1 MVTRPFLIDVRQIG
15 PDKERDVS
23 GVCSACGATVLARLR
38 NSAEKPTSGSLRAEL
53 EAVFERHVAEKH
65 PFNGESRGRS
75 VSLSSPLTLPQDEVS
90 RLESLHSF
98 QILETHSEQG
108 FDDMLRLATLTCA
121 MPIGKIGFVDQE
133 RVWLKSKIGFELD
146 EIPRERSF
154 TAHAILQP
162 DILLVADALSDPI
175 FANNLLVTDVGVRFF
190 AGMPLITSGRQAIG
204 AVSVMDRVPHLMT
217 AEHMDSL
224 RLIARRIVNDLETR
238 GTIVAQSQPKG
249 LHIESPH
256 HRSVTIL
263 IVEDNANL
271 RELLQRTLERHG
283 FSVHSAIDSAEALR
297 WSERQEGSI
306 EILISDIV
314 MPGLNGLELAKRIS
328 AVRAETKF
336 LFMTGFG
343 DQFPEVREFGTNVL
357 EKPFLPLELV
367 QKVEDML
374 NQQEES
380 ATGTG

>member
-1 MVTRPFLIDVRQIG
+1 MGSQPVLRDVRQIG

-38 NSAEKPTSGSLRAEL
+38 NDVVKPSPERLHSEL
-53 EAVFERHVAEKH
+53 DAIFERHVSEKH
-65 PFNGESRGRS
+65 PFEGKPGSE
-75 VSLSSPLTLPQDEVS
+75 SLSSPLPQDEVA

-98 QILETHSEQG
+98 GILGASNEQG

-154 TAHAILQP
+154 SAHAILRS
-162 DILLVADALSDPI
+162 DILVVTDALSDPI
-175 FANNLLVTDVGVRFF
+175 FANNLLVTDVGVRCF
-190 AGMPLITSGRQAIG
+190 AGMPLITSSQQAIG

-217 AEHMDSL
+217 AEQMDSL
-224 RLIARRIVNDLETR
+224 RLVARRIVNDLETR
-238 GTIVAQSQPKG
+238 ATIAAQSQHKV

-256 HRSVTIL
+256 YRSVTIL
-263 IVEDNANL
+263 IVEDNAEL
-271 RELLQRTLERHG
+271 RELLQRALERHG
-283 FSVHSAIDSAEALR
+283 FSVHSAADGAEALR
-297 WSERQEGSI
+297 WSGQQEGGI

-314 MPGLNGLELAKRIS
+314 MPGLNGLELAKRIR
-328 AVRAETKF
+328 AVHAETKF
-336 LFMTGFG
+336 LFMSGFG
-343 DQFPEVREFGTNVL
+343 DQFPKVREYGGNVL

-367 QKVEDML
+367 RKVKDML
-374 NQQEES
+374 NQKKS

>member
-1 MVTRPFLIDVRQIG
+1 M
-15 PDKERDVS
+15 
-23 GVCSACGATVLARLR
+23 
-38 NSAEKPTSGSLRAEL
+38 
-53 EAVFERHVAEKH
+53 
-65 PFNGESRGRS
+65 
-75 VSLSSPLTLPQDEVS
+75 
-90 RLESLHSF
+90 
-98 QILETHSEQG
+98 
-108 FDDMLRLATLTCA
+108 
-121 MPIGKIGFVDQE
+121 GKIGFVDQE
-133 RVWLKSKIGFELD
+133 RVWLKSKIGFEFD
-146 EIPRERSF
+146 EVPRKRSF
-154 TAHAILQP
+154 SAHAILRS
-162 DILLVADALSDPI
+162 DILVVADPLSDPI

-190 AGMPLITSGRQAIG
+190 AGMPLITSGQQAIG

-217 AEHMDSL
+217 AEQMDSL

-238 GTIVAQSQPKG
+238 GTIAAQSQPKG

-283 FSVHSAIDSAEALR
+283 FSVHSATDGAEALR
-297 WSERQEGSI
+297 WSEQQEGSI
-306 EILISDIV
+306 EILISNIV
-314 MPGLNGLELAKRIS
+314 MPGLNGLELAKRIR

-343 DQFPEVREFGTNVL
+343 DQFPEVREYDAEVL

-367 QKVEDML
+367 RKVEHML